1 MRSLWSG
8 VSGLRM
14 HQIGMDVEG
23 NNIANVSTNGFK
35 YSRVNYSTMFSQTM
49 AIATRPTGELGG
61 QNAMQ
66 IGLGVNANST
76 YRIHSQGSITRTDS
90 NYDIAINGNGF
101 FLVSD
106 DGGDSKYLTRDGA
119 FNVDAAGNFVN
130 ASGYVVQGWVRN
142 PTTGRVD
149 TTVPAGNISWDP
161 AMQLP
166 ANPSSQIYL
175 NASLNSGLKIDE
187 ATSRV
192 IYSLDS
198 VYNYNTKTGQ
208 ATDEN
213 DSGTTQ
219 FYTTSN
225 NEQAVTEKGV
235 DFASLFDG
243 DSYQSLNVRDGQGIW
258 MSFAD
263 AEFSTNKTGL
273 NAFDPNL
280 TQSQTAAFWG
290 STNGN
295 VQPNTVNLDITING
309 VAIQNNTIT
318 SLDQAIQYINTFTA
332 ATDTREGTGVRAV
345 KNADGSGID
354 FINTNANGTTDS
366 MKNINLVVNAANTA
380 GEAHNITYDAATQT
394 FTTTALAR
402 TAPVGQTGT
411 PSLWTADG
419 TNVTATING
428 AGTAGATITFGV
440 GAAYGT
446 DATSNLTLNS
456 VRVIT
461 AHKYTYSSSAQNLSP
476 MINPDGGMQYT
487 PGVEQNAGAANYQW
501 PATDQGVA
509 SQNYYNAVVNGSLK
523 NSDTRVFHSTED
535 LRELLQRDARYG
547 VDYDG
552 TGTHGTGDL
561 NEKVK
566 VVVNETGNYVI
577 SNPNETTT
585 TPQLT
590 QTAGGVLGGALT
602 ADPKNMNFQATEYQD
617 AAGTIS
623 KNTAF
628 SNVFQGWEGNLNTGT
643 ANKSTKD
650 LALSAFGA
658 SLQVFD
664 SLGTEHLI
672 SVEWVKQSTTLDG
685 GNEWQMIIKVP
696 EPATINTTGDGPTN
710 IVVGNVR
717 FGNDGSL
724 ISYSPRT
731 INFSGNNGSAPN
743 QQISLNLGSSGDFD
757 GLVSNDQTSALQ
769 KQQTDGYKPGSLRQ
783 GAENI
788 RVDQQ
793 GNIIGSFDNGIQLVL
808 ARVAMGNVTNDAGL
822 EDMGGNLYRVSAN
835 SGDLTIGTSGTGGRG
850 TMQTS
855 ALESSNADLSTSLTN
870 LIIIQRA
877 YQANSKTITTSDQL
891 LNTLI
896 QLKQ

>member
-263 AEFSTNKTGL
+263 AEFSTNKQGVA
-273 NAFDPNL
+273 AFDPNL
-280 TQSQTAAFWG
+280 QQTQTAAFWG
-290 STNGN
+290 STTNG
-295 VQPNTVNLDITING
+295 VTPNTVNLDITING
-309 VAIQNNTIT
+309 VQIQNNTIT

-366 MKNINLVVNAANTA
+366 MKNIDLVVNAANTA
-380 GEAHNITYDAATQT
+380 GEYHTLTWDAAANN
-394 FTTTALAR
+394 FTSAALTR
-402 TAPVGQTGT
+402 TPVNNVT
-411 PSLWTADG
+411 PSLWMADNV
-419 TNVTATING
+419 NVTAAANV
-428 AGTAGATITFGV
+428 AGNAVTFTAGA
-440 GAAYGT
+440 AL
-446 DATSNLTLNS
+446 ATPAGSNLTLNS

-461 AHKYTYSSSAQNLSP
+461 AHKYTYSSSAQTLAP
-476 MINPDGGMQYT
+476 MYNPDGGVQYT
-487 PGVEQNAGAANYQW
+487 PGVEQAAGGFQW
-501 PATDQGVA
+501 PATPQGVA
-509 SQNYYNAVVNGSLK
+509 SQNYYNAVMDGSLK
-523 NSDTRVFHSTED
+523 NDAVRVFHSTED

-552 TGTHGTGDL
+552 SGIHDTGDL

-566 VVVNETGNYVI
+566 VVVNENGNYVI

-585 TPQLT
+585 TPSLT
-590 QTAGGVLGGALT
+590 TNQAGAPSAPLT